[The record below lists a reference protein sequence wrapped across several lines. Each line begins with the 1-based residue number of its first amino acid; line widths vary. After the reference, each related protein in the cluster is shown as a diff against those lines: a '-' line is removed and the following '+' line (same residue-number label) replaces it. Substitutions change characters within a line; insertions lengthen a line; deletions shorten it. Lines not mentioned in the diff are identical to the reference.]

1 MPSRDA
7 PRRNPSAIHLPAS
20 NSCPP
25 GPLSVQ
31 DASQG
36 VPVPTATTGQLYLS
50 ASQVLLV
57 HGRLPTDSS
66 SQPGTTQEPV
76 PGEVDP
82 SPDETH
88 AFRLQ
93 PLPLHERAGSTPERD
108 AAARAHDAL
117 PGHAGGGPTAEGAQR
132 PAHRPRPARD
142 AQEERDLAVGGHPAP
157 GDPPDSGV
165 DAREKTVRHRGGG

>member
-108 AAARAHDAL
+108 AAARPHDAV
-117 PGHAGGGPTAEGAQR
+117 PGHRVGGPAAQGPER
-132 PAHRPRPARD
+132 PAHGARSPRD
-142 AQEERDLAVGGHPAP
+142 AQENRDLPVGGDTAP
-157 GDPPDSGV
+157 GDPPDRGV
-165 DAREKTVRHRGGG
+165 DAREERVPHC

>member
-20 NSCPP
+20 NSCSP

-36 VPVPTATTGQLYLS
+36 VPVPTATTGQLYLPANS
-50 ASQVLLV
+50 SPAGS
-57 HGRLPTDSS
+57 RTAPTESS
-66 SQPGTTQEPV
+66 SPPTTAQQPV

-82 SPDETH
+82 SPDEAH

-93 PLPLHERAGSTPERD
+93 PFPLHEWAGSTPE
-108 AAARAHDAL
+108 
-117 PGHAGGGPTAEGAQR
+117 
-132 PAHRPRPARD
+132 
-142 AQEERDLAVGGHPAP
+142 
-157 GDPPDSGV
+157 
-165 DAREKTVRHRGGG
+165 